1 MATATFIKTSLV
13 DSTDLSKSQA
23 IVNVND
29 EEVVVSFWLSLVDAW
44 GKEGVKQYICAEA
57 LWQTG
62 NYVDAHELLKV
73 DATGKVTLD
82 AEGKVKSDTR
92 TWQKKWI
99 DGNPIVKTSV
109 TPEVDPLV

>member
-13 DSTDLSKSQA
+13 DSTNENKSQA
-23 IVNVND
+23 IVDVD
-29 EEVVVSFWLSLVDAW
+29 GKEITVDFWFDLIEQW
-44 GKEGVKQYICAEA
+44 GKEGVKQYVCAEA

-62 NYVDAHELLKV
+62 NFTDAHELLKV

-99 DGNPIVKTSV
+99 DEHSLPVPADV
-109 TPEVDPLV
+109 WADPLA